1 MANDL
6 LRLGYSSECSLSSF
20 VRSCLPAGPFQ
31 RILLKPNW
39 VKHAESPEFPIESLV
54 TSTDLL
60 EAVLDECLRK
70 YPDCEWIRVGD
81 VPLQSCDYAKLTVQ
95 AGLDRLQK
103 KYGSRVQFL
112 DLRRE
117 RWESKSGFLQFVDNT
132 PGDPSGY
139 REVILDRQ
147 SMLEEISHHA
157 SSFRVSDYEP
167 QETTSNHRL
176 GEHRYLI
183 AGTVLDAD
191 LIINLPKM
199 KTHQKSGVTGAL
211 KNLVGINGSKAYLVH
226 HQVGYPS
233 QGGDEFPEGSSRL
246 FYWQARWRE
255 RLQKCSPVLF
265 RIAKAGWEFLK
276 YIRGIKTVGTAENL
290 RGNFYMAS
298 GSWHGNDSV
307 WRMVYDLNLIVRF
320 APRPGGRLSPT
331 PQRAMVSIMDGLTAG
346 EGNGPL
352 QPIPVKT
359 DVLLA
364 STNSFLVDM
373 AMSKL
378 MGFDYRK
385 IRLLSAQPK
394 FPDPSWAQVAPDR
407 FRIERQDGKILLN
420 GVHDLPVLH
429 RFLPPPGWRGHVE
442 LDP

>member
-1 MANDL
+1 
-6 LRLGYSSECSLSSF
+6 
-20 VRSCLPAGPFQ
+20 
-31 RILLKPNW
+31 
-39 VKHAESPEFPIESLV
+39 
-54 TSTDLL
+54 
-60 EAVLDECLRK
+60 LDECLAK
-70 YPDCEWIRVGD
+70 YPHCEWIRVGD
-81 VPLQSCDYAKLTVQ
+81 VPLQSCDFAKLSAQ

-103 KYGSRVQFL
+103 KYGARVRFL

-117 RWESKSGFLQFVDNT
+117 RWESKAGFLQFVDDT

-157 SSFRVSDYEP
+157 SSFRVSDYDP
-167 QETTSNHRL
+167 QETTSKHRL

-226 HQVGYPS
+226 HQIGYPS

-255 RLQKCSPVLF
+255 KLQKCSPVLF

-276 YIRGIKTVGTAENL
+276 YIRGIKTVGTAKNL
-290 RGNFYMAS
+290 SGNFYMAS
-298 GSWHGNDSV
+298 GSWYGNDSV

-331 PQRAMVSIMDGLTAG
+331 PQRVMLSIMDGIIAG

-364 STNSFLVDM
+364 STNSFLVDL

-385 IRLLSAQPK
+385 IRLLSAQSRY
-394 FPDPSWAQVAPDR
+394 PDPTWAQVAPDR
-407 FRIERQDGKILLN
+407 FRIERQDGKILSN

-442 LDP
+442 LAP

>member
-1 MANDL
+1 
-6 LRLGYSSECSLSSF
+6 
-20 VRSCLPAGPFQ
+20 
-31 RILLKPNW
+31 
-39 VKHAESPEFPIESLV
+39 
-54 TSTDLL
+54 
-60 EAVLDECLRK
+60 
-70 YPDCEWIRVGD
+70 
-81 VPLQSCDYAKLTVQ
+81 
-95 AGLDRLQK
+95 
-103 KYGSRVQFL
+103 
-112 DLRRE
+112 
-117 RWESKSGFLQFVDNT
+117 
-132 PGDPSGY
+132 
-139 REVILDRQ
+139 
-147 SMLEEISHHA
+147 MLEEISHHA
-157 SSFRVSDYEP
+157 SSFRVSDYDP
-167 QETTSNHRL
+167 QETTSKHRL

-226 HQVGYPS
+226 HQIGYPS

-255 RLQKCSPVLF
+255 KLQKCSPVLF

-276 YIRGIKTVGTAENL
+276 YIRGIKTVGTAKNL
-290 RGNFYMAS
+290 SGNFYMAS
-298 GSWHGNDSV
+298 GSWYGNDSV

-320 APRPGGRLSPT
+320 APRPGGRLSST
-331 PQRAMVSIMDGLTAG
+331 PQRVMLSIMDGIIAG

-364 STNSFLVDM
+364 STNSFLVDL

-385 IRLLSAQPK
+385 IRLLSAQSRY
-394 FPDPSWAQVAPDR
+394 PDPTWAQVAPDR
-407 FRIERQDGKILLN
+407 FRIERQDGKILSN

-442 LDP
+442 LAP